1 MTAALVAAIVVVAV
15 AFDVYCLIDLYRAGA
30 VRYLPKWVWTLI
42 CVISIP
48 IGGIVYLT
56 LGRAGTP

>member
-1 MTAALVAAIVVVAV
+1 MTAAVIAAIVIAAV

-30 VRYLPKWVWTLI
+30 VRYLPKWAWACI

-48 IGGIVYLT
+48 IGGIAYLT
-56 LGRAGTP
+56 LGRAGAP

>member
-1 MTAALVAAIVVVAV
+1 MTAAVIAALVVAAV

-30 VRYLPKWVWTLI
+30 VRYLPKWAWAFI

-56 LGRAGTP
+56 LGRVGAP